1 MSIADTDK
9 PTQAQAEAQTETR
22 DYEIPL
28 GNGATL
34 TITGLPV
41 VQGPERAPE
50 GIADFHGGPAE
61 DNPGYIPYYLG
72 PHGIVRI
79 GWTDD
84 WPDGKPPKNL
94 PPIPVFGYYP
104 SPKPDPHMH
113 GVDSTAWKPY
123 PWGPHPLGARFMFS
137 EVDYSDADTHSIDA
151 HPYGDHWRRL
161 HVGDP
166 VVFKPK
172 SSEGLPKGK
181 HDDELQPVRVS
192 PVDVAKAFEA
202 ALPGRSFGFGVSANP
217 KADIKLVLVDG
228 WYLALTEANW
238 AKVLSQAP
246 PRNKYLA
253 ERYDCDD
260 FGVWFDGWVSHEYEV
275 NGCAWVLSLSDSHS
289 YNAILVAGDDGKT
302 LHVQLVEPQ
311 ADREVAVDPKRHH
324 GLQSG
329 MVII

>member
-1 MSIADTDK
+1 MDK
-9 PTQAQAEAQTETR
+9 HVNHKHTI
-22 DYEIPL
+22 DL
-28 GNGATL
+28 GNGSS
-34 TITGLPV
+34 IEVIIG
-41 VQGPERAPE
+41 ERAAIRSQVVGMDKDVVVGPD
-50 GIADFHGGPAE
+50 GIDVVEARYPAPAPGMHGVDPNAWRPAPMLMHHVHQ
-61 DNPGYIPYYLG
+61 DDG
-72 PHGIVRI
+72 GIR
-79 GWTDD
+79 WTDD

-94 PPIPVFGYYP
+94 PPIPLFG
-104 SPKPDPHMH
+104 PD
-113 GVDSTAWKPY
+113 
-123 PWGPHPLGARFMFS
+123 FFS
-137 EVDYSDADTHSIDA
+137 EVDYSGADNHRVNN
-151 HPYGDHWRRL
+151 HPYGAHWRRL

-172 SSEGLPKGK
+172 PTDELPKGK
-181 HDDELQPVRVS
+181 YDDELQPARVS
-192 PVDVAKAFEA
+192 PLDVAKAFEA
-202 ALPGRSFGFGVSANP
+202 ALPGRTLGFGVSANP

-260 FGVWFDGWVSHEYEV
+260 FAVSFDGWVSKEYEI
-275 NGCAWVLSLSDSHS
+275 NGCAWVLSISDGHS
-289 YNAILVAGDDGKT
+289 YNAILVVGDDGNGGKT

-311 ADREVAVDPKRHH
+311 SDREVPMDPKRHH